1 MFRCCSV
8 GAKHISFTRK
18 KEFQNKKRIFLRL
31 KKSQKLF
38 IKVQINLEENV

>member
-1 MFRCCSV
+1 MLFSSGKTHFCSLE
-8 GAKHISFTRK
+8 K